1 MVVVDLGVVVVVVV
15 VEVDSQGLGAG
26 RWMRFHQ
33 GLREG
38 SGLAVVEVVVMMI
51 VVAVTEDLSVVE
63 VKLFHHL
70 RLGDMGN
77 EKCADVK
84 STGRSEVSWM
94 YGVREVVLSYALHKV
109 L

>member
-1 MVVVDLGVVVVVVV
+1 MDLGVVVVVVV

-38 SGLAVVEVVVMMI
+38 SGLAVVVVMIMVAV

>member
-1 MVVVDLGVVVVVVV
+1 MDLGVVVVVVV

-70 RLGDMGN
+70 RLSDMGN
-77 EKCADVK
+77 EKCADVN
-84 STGRSEVSWM
+84 STEGSEGSWYVCGREMV
-94 YGVREVVLSYALHKV
+94 H
-109 L
+109 